1 MIFAWWMVAVRYR
14 RAIFVL
20 AVLGLAAVVAVGTL
34 SPREPTGLIL
44 GLFVA
49 MVVLL
54 VLLMLVV
61 RVARRRVPTGLEVTG
76 GAFRSPRPSFFLGLV
91 LPHLCAIA
99 IFVLPGSWTAR
110 YEHVVDPNW
119 LLVVALSAAPI
130 GLYLPGLWRG
140 VGVILTPDGIRSDR
154 YLGTL
159 TIPWDALADVQPV
172 QPADARGEVRLTYTR
187 PELLRRTGLLP
198 HRDRIYFEGTD
209 RDLIADAVAH
219 YAAHPAA
226 RSTIGSHTGYENLQ
240 QLHADATP
248 ARRHAP
254 EPIPSR
260 WKISGSFL
268 IAALATVAAA
278 RPPAALT
285 GSRIMIGLIGLL
297 CFLGAAANLYTR
309 STTRKQSRRPVLP
322 NSGQWS

>member
-1 MIFAWWMVAVRYR
+1 MGIVIFAWWMAAVRYR

-34 SPREPTGLIL
+34 SPREPTGLVL

-54 VLLMLVV
+54 VLLTLVL
-61 RVARRRVPTGLEVTG
+61 RVARRSVPTGLEVTRC
-76 GAFRSPRPSFFLGLV
+76 AFRSPRPTFVLGLT

-99 IFVLPGSWTAR
+99 ILVLPGLWTAR
-110 YEHVVDPNW
+110 YEQAVDPGW
-119 LLVVALSAAPI
+119 LLVVALTAAPI
-130 GLYLPGLWRG
+130 GLYLPALWRG

-187 PELLRRTGLLP
+187 PELVRRTGLPLR
-198 HRDRIYFEGTD
+198 RDRIYFEGTD

-226 RSTIGSHTGYENLQ
+226 RATIGSHTGYENLQ
-240 QLHADATP
+240 QVHADATP

-254 EPIPSR
+254 EPTPSR

-268 IAALATVAAA
+268 IAALATVVAA

-285 GSRIMIGLIGLL
+285 DSRMMIGLIGLL
-297 CFLGAAANLYTR
+297 CFLSASANLHTR
-309 STTRKQSRRPVLP
+309 STTRKRTST
-322 NSGQWS
+322 